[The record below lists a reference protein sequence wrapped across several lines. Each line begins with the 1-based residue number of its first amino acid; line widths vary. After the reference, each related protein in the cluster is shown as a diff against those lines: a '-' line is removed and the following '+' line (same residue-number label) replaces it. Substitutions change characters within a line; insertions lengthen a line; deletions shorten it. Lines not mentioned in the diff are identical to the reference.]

1 MKKQP
6 RSLAPAKTNH
16 KRTRVLFPDYLGL
29 ARGKYIPARHGATTA
44 NHCIGVLGLQFDRT
58 VTPELGPTMFAGLP
72 DCKATFSH
80 DEVRPGWEQDTGV
93 VVADLEFQGK
103 PLAIAPR
110 HILRRAIADWKTAGF
125 TAKLGIELEAY
136 VMQPDGKGGW
146 NPWDTPGAFVY
157 GTGPGVDP
165 AGLLD
170 EIMLTA
176 ERCGFPVESIN
187 SEFDPPQ
194 FEMTLVFGDAL
205 EAADNIFLF
214 KVMAR
219 EIAAR
224 HGLLLTFLG
233 KPFSDRSGSGMHVNL
248 SFTDQDHRNA
258 FANPKCKDGL
268 SKLAHECIAG
278 LLAHHCALAAFCAP
292 TVNAYKRL
300 RPGQLAGYWANWG
313 YDHRSVTVRVP
324 DDRAGATRLEHRMPD
339 GAANPYL
346 ASAAILQAA
355 RLGVTQ
361 KLVPPPA
368 EPMDSKGHLTT
379 DQHVPDDLNDALNAL
394 ESDQELSAVLG
405 ADTVT
410 LFLALKRLEWQKF
423 VTSVTDWE
431 LKHYL
436 TFL

>member
-1 MKKQP
+1 
-6 RSLAPAKTNH
+6 
-16 KRTRVLFPDYLGL
+16 LGL
-29 ARGKYIPARHGATTA
+29 ARGKYIPAAHGATTA
-44 NHCIGVLGLQFDRT
+44 NHCIGVFGLQFDRT

-72 DCKATFSH
+72 DCKATFSR
-80 DEVRPGWEQDTGV
+80 DEVHPGWEEDTGV
-93 VVADLEFQGK
+93 VVADLEFRGK

-110 HILRRAIADWKTAGF
+110 HTLRRAIADWKTAGF
-125 TAKLGIELEAY
+125 AAKLGIELEAY

-146 NPWDTPGAFVY
+146 HPWDTPSAFVY

-170 EIMLTA
+170 EIMRTA
-176 ERCGFPVESIN
+176 ERSGFPVESIN

-194 FEMTLVFGDAL
+194 FELTLVFGDAL
-205 EAADNIFLF
+205 EAVDNVFLF

-233 KPFSDRSGSGMHVNL
+233 KPFADRSGSGMHVNL
-248 SFTDQDHRNA
+248 SFTDQHRQNA
-258 FANPKCKDGL
+258 LTNPKSKDGL
-268 SKLAHECIAG
+268 SELAHHCIAG

-300 RPGQLAGYWANWG
+300 RPGQLAGYWADWG

-324 DDRAGATRLEHRMPD
+324 DDRATATRLEHRMPD

-355 RLGVTQ
+355 RLGVMQ
-361 KLVPPPA
+361 KLTPPPP
-368 EPMDSKGHLTT
+368 EPMGPRERHTT
-379 DQHVPDDLNDALNAL
+379 DRHVPNDLNAALDAL
-394 ESDQELSAVLG
+394 ESDQELSAAIG
-405 ADTVT
+405 KDTVAM
-410 LFLALKRLEWQKF
+410 FLAVKRLEWQKF

-431 LKHYL
+431 LNHYL
-436 TFL
+436 PFL